1 MKRAPEIFTCSGTS
15 YSRKVKR
22 ECPDNVL
29 RLPREPSKIILK
41 RVWQIY
47 STLYKVCKPCRHM
60 YRKELKASNKVR
72 QTAIAIIHVGRLNSG
87 LRDVNRIIARV
98 LWENEGVI

>member
-1 MKRAPEIFTCSGTS
+1 MKNMKRAPEIFTCSG
-15 YSRKVKR
+15 RVKR

-47 STLYKVCKPCRHM
+47 SELYKVCRPCRLM
-60 YRKELKASNKVR
+60 YHKELKASNKVR
-72 QTAIAIIHVGRLNSG
+72 QTAIAIIHAGRMISG
-87 LRDVNRIIARV
+87 LRDVNRVIARV